1 MISQKTGTRK
11 RDLFI
16 LERVSYILNGVW
28 VLSEKIKLTPDEFSF
43 LSLFQTVT
51 TAVARDCIIDDKV
64 DRVIFVVHKGQM
76 GMAIGK
82 GGSNIKQLQNVIPK
96 KIELVEYSE
105 NPVNFIKNVFNS
117 DIIQNIKISERLDG
131 TKNAI
136 VVVDMKKKGIIVG
149 KDGRN
154 VDKARILAKRYFNIT
169 NVLILSPEQLIKS
182 EHM

>member
-1 MISQKTGTRK
+1 M
-11 RDLFI
+11 
-16 LERVSYILNGVW
+16 
-28 VLSEKIKLTPDEFSF
+28 LSEKIKLTPDEFSY
-43 LSLFQTVT
+43 LSLFQTIT
-51 TAVARDCIIDDKV
+51 TAVSRDCIIDEKM
-64 DRVIFVVHKGQM
+64 DRVIFVVHRGQM

-82 GGSNIKQLQNVIPK
+82 GGSNIKQLQNAITK

-105 NPVNFIKNVFNS
+105 NPINFIKNVFNS
-117 DIIQNIKISERLDG
+117 DMIQDVKINERMDG
-131 TKNAI
+131 SKNAI

-182 EHM
+182 ENM

>member
-1 MISQKTGTRK
+1 M
-11 RDLFI
+11 
-16 LERVSYILNGVW
+16 
-28 VLSEKIKLTPDEFSF
+28 LSEKIKLTPDEFSY
-43 LSLFQTVT
+43 LSLFQTIT
-51 TAVARDCIIDDKV
+51 TAVSRDCIIDEKM
-64 DRVIFVVHKGQM
+64 DRVIFVVHRGQM

-82 GGSNIKQLQNVIPK
+82 GGSNIKQLQNAITK

-105 NPVNFIKNVFNS
+105 NPINFIKNVFNS
-117 DIIQNIKISERLDG
+117 DMVQDVKISERMDG
-131 TKNAI
+131 TKTAI

-182 EHM
+182 ENM

>member
-1 MISQKTGTRK
+1 MG
-11 RDLFI
+11 
-16 LERVSYILNGVW
+16 
-28 VLSEKIKLTPDEFSF
+28 VLSEKIKLTPDEFSY
-43 LSLFQTVT
+43 LSLFQTIT
-51 TAVARDCIIDDKV
+51 TAVSRDCIIDEKM
-64 DRVIFVVHKGQM
+64 DRVIFVVHRGQM

-82 GGSNIKQLQNVIPK
+82 GGSNIKQLQNAITK

-105 NPVNFIKNVFNS
+105 NPINFIKNVFNS
-117 DIIQNIKISERLDG
+117 DMIQDVKISERIDG
-131 TKNAI
+131 TKTAI

-182 EHM
+182 ENM

>member
-1 MISQKTGTRK
+1 VG
-11 RDLFI
+11 
-16 LERVSYILNGVW
+16 
-28 VLSEKIKLTPDEFSF
+28 VLSEKIKLTPDEFSY
-43 LSLFQTVT
+43 LSLFQTIT
-51 TAVARDCIIDDKV
+51 TAVSRDCIIDEKM
-64 DRVIFVVHKGQM
+64 DRVIFVVHRGQM

-82 GGSNIKQLQNVIPK
+82 GGSNIKQLQNAITK

-105 NPVNFIKNVFNS
+105 NPINFIKNVFNS
-117 DIIQNIKISERLDG
+117 DMIQYVKISERIDG
-131 TKNAI
+131 TKTAI

-182 EHM
+182 ENM